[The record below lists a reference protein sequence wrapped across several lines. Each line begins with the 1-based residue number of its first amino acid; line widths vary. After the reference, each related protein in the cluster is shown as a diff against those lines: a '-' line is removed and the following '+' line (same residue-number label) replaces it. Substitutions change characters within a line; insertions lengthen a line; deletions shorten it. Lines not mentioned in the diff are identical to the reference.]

1 MKVPEDYINPEIGI
15 DRLPPVTD
23 MELNR
28 LDPKF
33 YYQMLLSASIV
44 YILMFIPIIV
54 FVYIQSREKMN
65 PNYEP
70 IPLWVILATT
80 GLILV
85 VWLCNLL
92 ILKKALDYRGYG
104 IRSKDISMRR
114 GLFFRKYRTVPFN
127 NIQQV
132 SVEQGLLA
140 RPFKLYRLEIED
152 ASQSGQGLSI
162 PGLTKERA
170 HELKDFLLG
179 QIS

>member
-15 DRLPPVTD
+15 DRLPPVTE

-28 LDPKF
+28 LEPKF
-33 YYQMLLSASIV
+33 YYQMLLSVSIV
-44 YILMFIPIIV
+44 YLLMFIPIVIIL
-54 FVYIQSREKMN
+54 YIQFREAQN
-65 PNYEP
+65 PDYEP
-70 IPLWVILATT
+70 IPLWVLIGVI
-80 GLILV
+80 GLIGV
-85 VWLCNLL
+85 VWICNLL

-132 SVEQGLLA
+132 SVEQGLFA

-152 ASQSGQGLSI
+152 ASQSGRGLSI

-170 HELKDFLLG
+170 HDLKDFLLEK
-179 QIS
+179 IS